1 MTVFNDKFTMKVM
14 LADVVYILLF
24 HSHIE
29 KNKFLQQGICLALEM
44 YPMRE

>member
-24 HSHIE
+24 HFNIE
-29 KNKFLQQGICLALEM
+29 RKNHNFLAARHMFGG
-44 YPMRE
+44 